1 VEALGKV
8 DLELVLESDIVDWHL
23 PMASGM
29 LGLNS
34 DFPHVHQVPIKQK
47 NMISNLSTIQ

>member
-1 VEALGKV
+1 MEALGKV
-8 DLELVLESDIVDWHL
+8 DLQLVLETDIVDWDL

-29 LGLNS
+29 LGLDS

-47 NMISNLSTIQ
+47 TW